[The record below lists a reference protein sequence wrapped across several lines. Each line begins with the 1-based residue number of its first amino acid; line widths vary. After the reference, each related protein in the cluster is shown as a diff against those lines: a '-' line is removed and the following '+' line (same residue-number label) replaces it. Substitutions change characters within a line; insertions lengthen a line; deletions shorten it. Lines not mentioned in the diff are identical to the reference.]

1 MLNISPFAALLR
13 EYHQT
18 CDDIR
23 QLKQLRELCRDP
35 RAKEGITADILRRT
49 KHARELDLKLR
60 TMDEDPEP
68 DLYPTDMPGP
78 HRDRWCAATGE
89 NVSYP

>member
-1 MLNISPFAALLR
+1 MINISPFAALLR

-35 RAKEGITADILRRT
+35 RARTAMNFQIEKRT
-49 KHARELDLKLR
+49 RHARELDAKLR

-78 HRDRWCAATGE
+78 SHGRWCAATGE